1 MAEGS
6 RISPAACPQCGGLK
20 PGHRV
25 YCGAECQWAS
35 MRTRPLRTCK
45 GCGQPF
51 SRPSRGKDAYLY
63 CGRVCAEKNRRKWA
77 SKAEAKRHHKAL
89 ERKRK
94 RLRLGLDEPIPCR
107 ICGVLFV
114 RTTARQ
120 TKCSMACR
128 SPVAERPCAWCARPF
143 TPKHSGKKLCS
154 LECKRAA
161 IRARPKSRRPKG
173 GRKDRHR
180 ARKAGVPYEWIN
192 RDKLFARDGWRCQ
205 VCGVNTPKSL
215 RGKLVDRSPELDHR
229 VPLAMGGSHTW
240 DNVQTACRK
249 CNAAK
254 GAHRVVGQMN
264 LFARPIAA

>member
-35 MRTRPLRTCK
+35 MRTRPLR
-45 GCGQPF
+45 
-51 SRPSRGKDAYLY
+51 
-63 CGRVCAEKNRRKWA
+63 
-77 SKAEAKRHHKAL
+77 
-89 ERKRK
+89 
-94 RLRLGLDEPIPCR
+94 
-107 ICGVLFV
+107 
-114 RTTARQ
+114 
-120 TKCSMACR
+120 
-128 SPVAERPCAWCARPF
+128 
-143 TPKHSGKKLCS
+143 
-154 LECKRAA
+154 
-161 IRARPKSRRPKG
+161 
-173 GRKDRHR
+173 
-180 ARKAGVPYEWIN
+180 
-192 RDKLFARDGWRCQ
+192 GWRCQ
-205 VCGVNTPKSL
+205 VCGVSTPKSL